1 MEKNEAE
8 ASILG
13 EYSKEVIKTKY
24 ISYCPVCLYEH
35 AWDTKKEQEEMLKN
49 WREYGLGAKV
59 SQLRAE
65 RDEAVEILRK
75 ISNVRERNDYAPY
88 AANLCIKWATE
99 FLERIEVMG
108 DDKITQELEKANY
121 TQVLINLRKAETEVA
136 QLYIKNAELIEALK
150 KFAYHHMPY
159 DKMPDGEMVCRY
171 CQKPITSS
179 HASRCDYDNA
189 RSLLERVRGD
199 ANVEGA

>member
-65 RDEAVEILRK
+65 RDEAAQLLDEIKDWYFIGVSALFG
-75 ISNVRERNDYAPY
+75 NGELTTERYAE
-88 AANLCIKWATE
+88 LSRIDDRIQE
-99 FLERIEVMG
+99 FLERIEA
-108 DDKITQELEKANY
+108 DE
-121 TQVLINLRKAETEVA
+121 
-136 QLYIKNAELIEALK
+136 
-150 KFAYHHMPY
+150 
-159 DKMPDGEMVCRY
+159 
-171 CQKPITSS
+171 
-179 HASRCDYDNA
+179 
-189 RSLLERVRGD
+189 
-199 ANVEGA
+199 